1 MCHVN
6 TSYYYFSTE
15 NQRRGHLLAIDG
27 ARSFFLLLLLLL
39 LLLER
44 ERPPG
49 QRTADRSLQIPPP
62 ALFLLITCR
71 YNYSIAFRNPHLKHL
86 AHDLA
91 L

>member
-39 LLLER
+39 LLER

-49 QRTADRSLQIPPP
+49 QRTADRSLHIFPP

>member
-6 TSYYYFSTE
+6 TPYYYFSTE

-39 LLLER
+39 LLER

-49 QRTADRSLQIPPP
+49 QRTADRSLQISPP